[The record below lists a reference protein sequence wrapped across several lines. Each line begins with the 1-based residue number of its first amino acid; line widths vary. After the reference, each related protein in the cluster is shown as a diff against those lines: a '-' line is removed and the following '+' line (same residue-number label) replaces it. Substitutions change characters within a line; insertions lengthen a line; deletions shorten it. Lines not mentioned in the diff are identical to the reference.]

1 MNSSQQLQG
10 TTPAE
15 CTVIIFTAGDVPRHF
30 STLPYSIFVI
40 NIVILVI
47 TCPFTIVLNALVAI
61 AVKMKARLQ
70 SIPNIALACLAASD
84 TMVGICVQPLYIS
97 LLISILQGRKFSNA
111 PCPLQKA
118 AIYSVNFFCIS
129 SVAHLVLMTAD
140 RYMAIKHTY
149 TYDAIITKTRV
160 FIASAI
166 GWIVTAMVHSLILID
181 QNIFIAINNAFLVAF
196 LLFVIFCNVMIY
208 RETRRHERQIAEEQ
222 VSVEARENFLKEK
235 RALKITTTI
244 VAIVTF
250 SYLPL
255 ISVRII
261 NNTVKDRILTNAMY
275 PVYFSAPSLVLVNS
289 LLNPIIYSIRLR
301 QFRVAFI
308 ELLLKKNYAQAEQFE
323 QKIFGS
329 VIHQVNAP
337 NGDLGTHQGGEKE
350 EQTANQVN
358 VANSDLGTNQG
369 GEREEQDVNQVKAAN
384 SDLGTYQGG
393 EREKQDASQVDVANC
408 DLGTNQGGETE
419 EQDANQV
426 NAANSDLGT
435 HQGGEREEQDANQV
449 NVANSDLDTN

>member
-10 TTPAE
+10 TIPAE
-15 CTVIIFTAGDVPRHF
+15 CTVFIFIAGDVPRHF

-97 LLISILQGRKFSNA
+97 LLISILQGREFSNA

-149 TYDAIITKTRV
+149 TYDAIITKARI

-261 NNTVKDRILTNAMY
+261 NNTVKNRILTNAMY

-308 ELLLKKNYAQAEQFE
+308 ELILKKNYVQAEQFE

-329 VIHQVNAP
+329 VIQVNAP
-337 NGDLGTHQGGEKE
+337 NGDLGTHQEGEKE

-358 VANSDLGTNQG
+358 VANSDLDTNQGGERDEQDANQVKVANSDLGTKQG
-369 GEREEQDVNQVKAAN
+369 GEREEQDAN
-384 SDLGTYQGG
+384 
-393 EREKQDASQVDVANC
+393 QVDVANC

-419 EQDANQV
+419 EED
-426 NAANSDLGT
+426 S
-435 HQGGEREEQDANQV
+435 NQV
-449 NVANSDLDTN
+449 NVSNSDLDTN